1 MLKFINWINIVMN
14 EVQIDESKTM
24 ELIDLIETVIMEI
37 REFIAIIDKMK
48 VWVIMI
54 EINEWTIVIV
64 IVNSIDMV
72 LFIITVIT
80 VSQMS
85 KDWVID
91 LIGKVIII
99 NKIDDL
105 INKAFVMI
113 IGFFLNFLKNK
124 IPLNYLC

>member
-1 MLKFINWINIVMN
+1 
-14 EVQIDESKTM
+14 M